1 MTAPN
6 ATPPVDALD
15 AVQQLESALAERT
28 DARGV
33 AEAGIDAAR
42 AEAEQLL
49 GDARRTGSDAGRRRR
64 VEILVEA
71 EVEAR
76 AIRADAE
83 AEVQELRER
92 VSARHDELIAELTG
106 LVLPEEAA
114 SACSS
119 R

>member
-6 ATPPVDALD
+6 PTPPVDALD

-28 DARGV
+28 DARGP
-33 AEAGIDAAR
+33 AEAGMDAAR
-42 AEAEQLL
+42 AAAERLVA
-49 GDARRTGSDAGRRRR
+49 DARRTGSDAGRRRR
-64 VEILVEA
+64 DEILAEAQA
-71 EVEAR
+71 EVR

-83 AEVQELRER
+83 ADVQRLRAC
-92 VSARHDELIAELTG
+92 VSARHDELIAELTA

-114 SACSS
+114 SACLS

>member
-1 MTAPN
+1 MRAPN
-6 ATPPVDALD
+6 DTLPAGALE

-33 AEAGIDAAR
+33 AEAGMDAAR
-42 AEAEQLL
+42 AEAERLL
-49 GDARRTGSDAGRRRR
+49 TDARRTGSDAGRRRR
-64 VEILVEA
+64 DDILAEA
-71 EVEAR
+71 EAGAG

-83 AEVQELRER
+83 ADVQELRER
-92 VSARHDELIAELTG
+92 VSAHHEELIADLTA
-106 LVLPEEAA
+106 LVLPEEA